1 MNEKIKKVGL
11 FVGITFSLSWFIA
24 ILFFA
29 LGGKWNTP
37 AAQITAMVIM
47 FMPMT
52 SAIIVQKFI
61 YKEPLKPLGVS
72 FKLNRWWLLAWLLPP
87 LIAFATIG
95 VSLLIPGVAYSPE
108 MTGFFERFVGI
119 VPPEQIQQ
127 MKDQMASFPISIFWI
142 ALIEGLF
149 AGITINAV
157 AGFGEELG
165 WRGFLLR
172 EFRHMSFWKSSVII
186 GLIWGIWHLPLILQG
201 HNYPQHPVEGVF
213 MMILWC
219 LLLAPI
225 FSYIRVRSKSVIAAA
240 IIHGSLNGTAGL
252 SIMVIEGGS
261 DLIVGVTGAA
271 GLVVLLIVNL
281 CIFFFDRS
289 IRGRPLDNIIENIE

>member
-1 MNEKIKKVGL
+1 
-11 FVGITFSLSWFIA
+11 VGITFSLSWFIA

>member
-37 AAQITAMVIM
+37 VAQITAMVIM

-127 MKDQMASFPISIFWI
+127 MKDQMASFPINIFWI

>member
-127 MKDQMASFPISIFWI
+127 MKDQMASFPINIFWI